1 MSSTIRVGNERCPQ
15 CAALGKDRH
24 GDNLVRYDDGHAFCF
39 SCLYREWPKVPVLRN
54 LQRKIFGYQNAAG
67 HVSLEEYLGELTFAL
82 PDNAA
87 GWLNKYGLT
96 EAEIIRNQIQW
107 SPDKQSL
114 VLPMIDGHTQAICGA
129 SCRYFGPNKDHPKY
143 INYYLANKPK
153 DPYALAKEPPRGTEL
168 SALVLVEDMVSA
180 IKVARKTPC
189 LPLMGTN
196 VSHDLFGRLVGLST
210 FHRKPIVVWLD
221 PDKHQLSIQ
230 HARRF
235 QQFGDAYAVISD
247 KDPKYYSTEEIN
259 DILFSTIGVPAPIP
273 GPLEQTL

>member
-67 HVSLEEYLGELTFAL
+67 ITTLEEYLGELTFKL

-87 GWLNKYGLT
+87 GWINKYELSET
-96 EAEIIRNQIQW
+96 EIIRNQIQW
-107 SPDKQSL
+107 SPEKSFL

-153 DPYALAKEPPRGTEL
+153 DPYALAKEPPKGTEL

-180 IKVARKTPC
+180 IKVARKASC
-189 LPLMGTN
+189 LPLLGTN
-196 VSHDLFGRLVGLST
+196 ISPDLFERLVGLSV
-210 FHRKPIVVWLD
+210 FSSSPVLVWLD
-221 PDKHQLSIQ
+221 PDKHQLSIK

-235 QQFGDAYAVISD
+235 QQFITAHAVISD
-247 KDPKYYSTEEIN
+247 KDPKYYNTDKIH
-259 DILFSTIGVPAPIP
+259 DILLSTLSVPAAKQ
-273 GPLEQTL
+273 GELE